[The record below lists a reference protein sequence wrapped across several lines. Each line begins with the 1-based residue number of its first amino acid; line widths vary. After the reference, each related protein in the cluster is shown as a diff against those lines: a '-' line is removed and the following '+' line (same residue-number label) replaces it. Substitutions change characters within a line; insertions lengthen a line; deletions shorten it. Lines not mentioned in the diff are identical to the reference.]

1 MATLVRIWAALAAL
15 AIVSCG
21 DDDDDVASSTTE
33 MAGDPITVE
42 QLVARS
48 ADTPITVRGLLIS
61 TGSEARLCAAI
72 LESYPPQCGEPSVV
86 LVDVDVSTV
95 VGVERAG
102 DVAWLDGAVV
112 EVQRRQDGTFAVLGV
127 GS

>member
-1 MATLVRIWAALAAL
+1 MRIWAALGVL
-15 AIVSCG
+15 AMVSCG
-21 DDDDDVASSTTE
+21 DDSDDVASSTTE

-48 ADTPITVRGLLIS
+48 ADTPIAVRGLLIS

-86 LVDVDVSTV
+86 LVDVDVPTV
-95 VGVERAG
+95 AGVERAG

-112 EVQRRQDGTFAVLGV
+112 EVQRRQDGTFTVLGV

>member
-1 MATLVRIWAALAAL
+1 
-15 AIVSCG
+15 
-21 DDDDDVASSTTE
+21 

-95 VGVERAG
+95 AGVERAG

-127 GS
+127 GP